1 MKSLISEFRS
11 FILRGNV
18 IDLAVAVVIGAAF
31 TGVINSFVNDIL
43 GGVLGAIGGKP
54 DFSSLVLTIGD
65 GQIRYGAF
73 LTAVINLLIIGLAVF
88 FMIVKPVNSLIAMRK
103 TDEVAEDDPA
113 DVALLKE
120 IRDLLKAQQN

>member
-1 MKSLISEFRS
+1 MKSLVSEFRS
-11 FILRGNV
+11 FIMRGNV
-18 IDLAVAVVIGAAF
+18 IDLAVAVVIGVAF

-54 DFSSLVLTIGD
+54 DFSSLVLDIGD

-73 LTAVINLLIIGLAVF
+73 LTAIINLLIIGLAVF
-88 FMIVKPVNSLIAMRK
+88 FIIVKPVNKLMSLRK
-103 TDEVAEDDPA
+103 REEVTAEDPA

-120 IRDLLKAQQN
+120 IRDLLQAQQR